1 MIKIIETNIIF
12 KNLETPCDVQSR
24 IIEVKS
30 WDDYVDEIKK
40 QKQVN
45 RHSLLGDLYGSSFPK
60 GATMKYFDVNEHR
73 LICTFY
79 TFDNTLQM
87 KTAYICG

>member
-30 WDDYVDEIKK
+30 WDDYVG
-40 QKQVN
+40 Q
-45 RHSLLGDLYGSSFPK
+45 
-60 GATMKYFDVNEHR
+60 
-73 LICTFY
+73 
-79 TFDNTLQM
+79 
-87 KTAYICG
+87 

>member
-1 MIKIIETNIIF
+1 MIKIIETN
-12 KNLETPCDVQSR
+12 
-24 IIEVKS
+24 
-30 WDDYVDEIKK
+30 
-40 QKQVN
+40 
-45 RHSLLGDLYGSSFPK
+45 PK
-60 GATMKYFDVNEHR
+60 GATIKYFDVNEHR